1 MYDNNQQSALGVKNC
16 KVNMAGR
23 KYDQMAAKK
32 NQSYYFIFVHEDG
45 AGLEQISDIFAERHI
60 EASVDEVFS
69 LDEVND
75 ALQKVAAGKSKGKT
89 ILKINE

>member
-1 MYDNNQQSALGVKNC
+1 
-16 KVNMAGR
+16 
-23 KYDQMAAKK
+23 
-32 NQSYYFIFVHEDG
+32 
-45 AGLEQISDIFAERHI
+45 
-60 EASVDEVFS
+60 VFS

>member
-1 MYDNNQQSALGVKNC
+1 MSEMTSQDAQSQEV
-16 KVNMAGR
+16 
-23 KYDQMAAKK
+23 
-32 NQSYYFIFVHEDG
+32 IT
-45 AGLEQISDIFAERHI
+45 FAERHI

>member
-1 MYDNNQQSALGVKNC
+1 MKKRVSAGFCLLLCSLVFSLGGCGSTTSVSEMTSQDAQSQEV
-16 KVNMAGR
+16 
-23 KYDQMAAKK
+23 
-32 NQSYYFIFVHEDG
+32 IT
-45 AGLEQISDIFAERHI
+45 FAERHI